1 MGTGFRIFFV
11 HDDGS
16 IQRFP
21 LARFERIM
29 NHDSNEC
36 LPEYAGKR
44 VRYALV
50 TVDLENREPVEITG
64 IGYNILTLDSEG
76 RLDVA
81 EFQQEMR
88 LWIDSMPIEGPKR
101 ISRKVIDAEPLFID
115 RRYRSRY
122 RWEPTPEIEKAIVAV
137 VFGKQ

>member
-1 MGTGFRIFFV
+1 MGIGFRIFFV

-16 IQRFP
+16 IHRFP

-29 NHDSNEC
+29 NQDPNEC

-50 TVDLENREPVEITG
+50 TVDLENRKPVEITG
-64 IGYNILTLDSEG
+64 MGYNILALDSEG

-88 LWIDSMPIEGPKR
+88 LWIDSMPTEPNKK
-101 ISRKVIDAEPLFID
+101 ISRKVIDAEALFID
-115 RRYRSRY
+115 RRYRNRY
-122 RWEPTPEIEKAIVAV
+122 HWKPNPEIEKAIVKAA
-137 VFGKQ
+137 FGRQ